1 MRLDGID
8 VARFLAFCGM
18 VLVNFRIAA
27 LVTPTQD
34 WVSQITN
41 ALEGRAAALFVVLA
55 GVGLSL
61 ARLSRNQVLTRAAFL
76 FVLGCLNLLV
86 FEADILH
93 FYALY
98 FILAACVLQCSDR
111 ALLLGAAGIVALGYA
126 AMFLLNYE
134 ANWNWET
141 LEYANFTTPAGFLR
155 HSFLN
160 GWHPV
165 LPWAGFV
172 LFGMWLGRQELR
184 ARPLI
189 IWGSVAAVIAT
200 VPQHLTQDAEIIEI
214 LGTAALPPTPFYM
227 VSASGSACAVLGLML
242 WLVPKCPS
250 CLRAPLASTGQQAL
264 TLYIAHILI
273 GMGIMEGLGWLDGS
287 LSTGAVFAYSIAFC
301 VGCVAYAAL
310 WRQLFKRGPLEM
322 LMRRI
327 T

>member
-61 ARLSRNQVLTRAAFL
+61 ARLPRAQVLTRAAFL

-98 FILAACVLQCSDR
+98 FLVAACVLGWSDR
-111 ALLLGAAGIVALGYA
+111 ALLWVTMTIVALGYA
-126 AMFLLNYE
+126 AMFVLNYD

-141 LEYANFTTPAGFLR
+141 LEYANFTTPGGFLR
-155 HSFLN
+155 HSLLN

-165 LPWAGFV
+165 LPWAGFAT
-172 LFGMWLGRQELR
+172 FGMWLGRQQLR

-189 IWGSVAAVIAT
+189 LWGSVAAVIAAL
-200 VPQHLTQDAEIIEI
+200 PQHMVQEPEIIEI
-214 LGTAALPPTPFYM
+214 LGTAAIPPTPFYM
-227 VSASGSACAVLGLML
+227 VSASGSACAMLGLMV

-250 CLRAPLASTGQQAL
+250 WLSTPLAYTGQQAL
-264 TLYIAHILI
+264 TLYLAHILI
-273 GMGIMEGLGWLDGS
+273 GMGIMEALGWLDGS
-287 LSTGAVFAYSIAFC
+287 LSTDAVFAYSIGFC
-301 VGCVAYAAL
+301 VVCVIYAAL
-310 WRQLFKRGPLEM
+310 WRRFFKRGPLEM
-322 LMRRI
+322 LMRRV